1 MTAILSK
8 TQAETVAA
16 DLDRR
21 GFCVIEKL
29 LSPAACAEIAGYW
42 ANPGLFRK
50 KIVMAAHGFGAGE
63 YGYFAEPLPAPV
75 QALRE
80 GLFPP
85 LAALANRWAERLGRK
100 ERFPERLQ
108 DWLDLCHR
116 GGQLRPTPLL
126 LRYGPGDY
134 NRLHRD
140 LYGPLVFPLQ
150 ATILLSEPEL
160 DFTGGEFLL
169 AEQESRAQTRV
180 MVVPLAR
187 GDAVVFSSFER
198 PVPSARGGWRRAAMR
213 HGVSDIRI
221 GERTT
226 LGIIFHDAA

>member
-1 MTAILSK
+1 MAAILSK
-8 TQAETVAA
+8 AQAKAA
-16 DLDRR
+16 AAELDRR
-21 GFCVIEKL
+21 SFYVLEKL
-29 LSPAACAEIAGYW
+29 LSPAACVEIASLW
-42 ANPGLFRK
+42 KNPGLFRK
-50 KIVMAAHGFGAGE
+50 KVVMAAHGFGAGE

-85 LAALANRWAERLGRK
+85 LAALANQWAERLGRK
-100 ERFPERLQ
+100 ERFPDRLEA
-108 DWLDLCHR
+108 WLDLCHR

-150 ATILLSEPEL
+150 ATILLSEPGL
-160 DFTGGEFLL
+160 DFSGGEFLL
-169 AEQESRAQTRV
+169 AEQEPRAQTRV

-198 PVPSARGGWRRAAMR
+198 PVPSARRGWRRVAMR
-213 HGVSDIRI
+213 HGVSDIRV